1 MTALGSRADFGVIL
15 NQDLPEQEIPEL
27 LRQSTFLSAKENT
40 AFVRLFEDKEILMD
54 FLNAVLRR
62 NDEDAITEVEH
73 MNRDLAVIY
82 PSDDIVGVDV
92 HAKTKKGE
100 YIDVEM
106 QRYGHTHFKDRVV
119 LYGAVMAAEAHREEL
134 LSLQKRR
141 RELSLAE
148 RYRMPKIYSI
158 WICENATDGNKDYRD
173 TWAIY
178 RKSDLGNK
186 DALPVSD
193 VLNYIFIKLP
203 KLEAAKDVPE
213 REREWMDFIN
223 NCGSRDEIPSTAQGA
238 IRDAYERLRIRRT
251 PKEVLERQAFSMT
264 TQYDID
270 CCIDDAINEGLAKGF
285 EKGLAEGHAEGR
297 AEGRAEG
304 KDEARTEAVI
314 KALKRGKLT
323 LDEIAEDND
332 VSIDRV
338 LEIQKN
344 LFQQ

>member
-15 NQDLPEQEIPEL
+15 NQDLPEQEIPKL
-27 LRQSTFLSAKENT
+27 LRHSTFLSAKENT
-40 AFVRLFEDKEILMD
+40 AFIRLFEDKEILID

-62 NDEDAITEVEH
+62 SDEDAITEVEH

-92 HAKTKKGE
+92 HAKTQKGE

-106 QRYGHTHFKDRVV
+106 QKFGHTHFKDRVV

-173 TWAIY
+173 TWGIY

-203 KLEAAKDVPE
+203 KLEGAKDVPE

-223 NCGSRDEIPSTAQGA
+223 NCGSRDEIPSNATGA

-270 CCIDDAINEGLAKGF
+270 CSIDDAINEGLAKGF
-285 EKGLAEGHAEGR
+285 EKGMEKGLEQGLEKGL
-297 AEGRAEG
+297 EQGLEQG
-304 KDEARTEAVI
+304 RTETVAQLIQVMRSLKLPEDKI
-314 KALKRGKLT
+314 LEVERQLKASSNK
-323 LDEIAEDND
+323 
-332 VSIDRV
+332 
-338 LEIQKN
+338 
-344 LFQQ
+344 

>member
-203 KLEAAKDVPE
+203 KLEGAKDVPE

-270 CCIDDAINEGLAKGF
+270 CCIDDAINEGHAKGF

-332 VSIDRV
+332 VSIERV
-338 LEIQKN
+338 REIQKN
-344 LFQQ
+344 LQG

>member
-1 MTALGSRADFGVIL
+1 
-15 NQDLPEQEIPEL
+15 
-27 LRQSTFLSAKENT
+27 
-40 AFVRLFEDKEILMD
+40 
-54 FLNAVLRR
+54 
-62 NDEDAITEVEH
+62 
-73 MNRDLAVIY
+73 
-82 PSDDIVGVDV
+82 
-92 HAKTKKGE
+92 
-100 YIDVEM
+100 
-106 QRYGHTHFKDRVV
+106 
-119 LYGAVMAAEAHREEL
+119 
-134 LSLQKRR
+134 
-141 RELSLAE
+141 
-148 RYRMPKIYSI
+148 MPKIYSI

-270 CCIDDAINEGLAKGF
+270 CCIDDAINEGHAKGF

-332 VSIDRV
+332 VSIERV
-338 LEIQKN
+338 REIQKN
-344 LFQQ
+344 LQG